1 MKNRFL
7 SMLIGAVLFVL
18 SAAAENY
25 PYRSDVLWVTVP
37 DHADWLYKTGEKAKI
52 EVQFYKCQ
60 YGKDHCIN
68 KYQFHP
74 FPEFP
79 MHSSRISQIIINLPA
94 QRRCKLSIDKSLYA
108 IKSRLSERKSIAD
121 TNISQKESYD
131 HYH

>member
-52 EVQFYKCQ
+52 EVQF
-60 YGKDHCIN
+60 IN
-68 KYQFHP
+68 MVF
-74 FPEFP
+74 
-79 MHSSRISQIIINLPA
+79 
-94 QRRCKLSIDKSLYA
+94 
-108 IKSRLSERKSIAD
+108 RKMVWRFYMSWEA
-121 TNISQKESYD
+121 T
-131 HYH
+131 

>member
-52 EVQFYKCQ
+52 EVQFYK
-60 YGKDHCIN
+60 YGIPQDGVEVLYELGGDMMPSDTKVKLI
-68 KYQFHP
+68 P
-74 FPEFP
+74 T
-79 MHSSRISQIIINLPA
+79 ISKSASLLRSFNPIPSCLLILMNSGIRL
-94 QRRCKLSIDKSLYA
+94 RRKQPGSL
-108 IKSRLSERKSIAD
+108 
-121 TNISQKESYD
+121 
-131 HYH
+131 

>member
-52 EVQFYKCQ
+52 EVQFYK
-60 YGKDHCIN
+60 YV
-68 KYQFHP
+68 F
-74 FPEFP
+74 
-79 MHSSRISQIIINLPA
+79 
-94 QRRCKLSIDKSLYA
+94 
-108 IKSRLSERKSIAD
+108 RKMVWRFYMSWEA
-121 TNISQKESYD
+121 T
-131 HYH
+131 